1 MLVAVRLHGML
12 ERHEALV
19 DFNGI
24 DSATG
29 YDRMDR
35 KSGVFSMADR
45 ADEAAHIRQWAY
57 LSSKI
62 GGY

>member
-1 MLVAVRLHGML
+1 ML